1 MFPGNTIHRP
11 AEQAVAATQLAPF
24 TAPPSDTDAAQL
36 VHDIEQF
43 LAARTRTTAHPLVT
57 KTTQELVAE
66 ALGTQVP
73 GTAPALELP
82 GRMLR
87 ILPDWVLRFP
97 IVRHRHTTARPV
109 SVAEHL
115 ELTALVIERYGW
127 AKGMHRTTSGR
138 RCILGAQAVLYR
150 LGIGDESTVD
160 RAGQRLQGVL
170 RSRGCT
176 LPYHRWNDMPDRTQ
190 GEVIAL
196 LRTAAQAKGERE

>member
-1 MFPGNTIHRP
+1 MFPASTAHRP
-11 AEQAVAATQLAPF
+11 AEQAMAATQLAPLPEP
-24 TAPPSDTDAAQL
+24 TPDIDAAQL
-36 VHDIEQF
+36 VRDIEQY

-57 KTTQELVAE
+57 KTTAELIAE
-66 ALGTQVP
+66 ALGTQAP
-73 GTAPALELP
+73 ATAPALELP

-97 IVRHRHTTARPV
+97 IVRHRHGGARPV
-109 SVAEHL
+109 TVAEHL

-127 AKGMHRTTSGR
+127 AQNTHRTRSGR

-150 LGIGDESTVD
+150 LGIGDATTVD
-160 RAGQRLQGVL
+160 RAGQRLQAVL

-190 GEVIAL
+190 GEVITL
-196 LRTAAQAKGERE
+196 VRTAAQCEDH